1 MSVLPTR
8 VLPAAP
14 ATGQLSVTV
23 VPGER
28 PGRAIVEVVGE
39 VTASTVPLLQL
50 CLDSRTDQPD
60 LRELVVDLA
69 QATGLEPDGTAA
81 LARARR
87 RCARRGI
94 RLVLRPAGE
103 DRLRPGR

>member
-1 MSVLPTR
+1 MLPTR

-14 ATGQLSVTV
+14 GTGELSVTL

-28 PGRAIVEVVGE
+28 PGRVVVEVVGE
-39 VTASTVPLLQL
+39 VSASTVPLLQL

-87 RCARRGI
+87 RCARRGA
-94 RLVLRPAGE
+94 RLVLRPAGAV
-103 DRLRPGR
+103 RLPPRR